1 MGQIWISSQ
10 IVWTLIKF
18 QKVIYELVQAST
30 SFASFLA
37 LLIAPHSL
45 SSSLGSS
52 HLTFVQPFFC
62 LKFWPIFLQPLPM
75 SRFNI
80 ERAIFLPCHEPCFQ
94 LTSLCFQPP
103 PHHIP
108 KAHHRKIIVYILKF
122 LINRIAL
129 NFSNDVGSWCSH
141 SMTLTSKIQRIS
153 VLYHLIPNILP
164 ITPSI

>member
-1 MGQIWISSQ
+1 MS
-10 IVWTLIKF
+10 
-18 QKVIYELVQAST
+18 LVQAST

-37 LLIAPHSL
+37 LPNCP
-45 SSSLGSS
+45 
-52 HLTFVQPFFC
+52 TFTKFITWLFTFDICSTFFC

-108 KAHHRKIIVYILKF
+108 KAHHRKIIVYILNF
-122 LINRIAL
+122 LINRVAL